1 MKAMKKLWTTVC
13 SFVFMVTLSL
23 GIALSVNVTA
33 KAATAQEVSLTWA
46 AIQSEN
52 GAPTKY
58 AFVLNEGITTPENYA
73 FDVYFDGQRVP
84 AYTIAGHNIIYVDY
98 VDFPSD
104 VNDVHLFKMP
114 AGTYY
119 QSGQYTSSDCSL
131 LLKNA
136 GWNNGLDRFDILSYD
151 RISDA
156 ELGFGLNMVDW
167 ALGASDKSNLYVS
180 IEGGSNIPYGGNGT
194 AENWEKK
201 FGSKTALRT
210 IGKIQKNEDKIKE
223 AIEKNDS
230 RDIRVGNKLLNRTV
244 QMALNDADLDIN
256 ELFDMKKRG

>member
-1 MKAMKKLWTTVC
+1 MRKIWTGICT
-13 SFVFMVTLSL
+13 FIFMLALGL
-23 GIALSVNVTA
+23 GITLSVNVTA
-33 KAATAQEVSLTWA
+33 NAATAQTVQPTWA

-52 GAPTKY
+52 GEPKNY
-58 AFVLNEGITTPENYA
+58 AFVLQDGITTPENYE

-114 AGTYY
+114 TGTYY

-156 ELGFGLNMVDW
+156 EFGFGLNMVDW

-180 IEGGSNIPYGGNGT
+180 IEGGSVIPYGGNG
-194 AENWEKK
+194 ANENW
-201 FGSKTALRT
+201 
-210 IGKIQKNEDKIKE
+210 
-223 AIEKNDS
+223 
-230 RDIRVGNKLLNRTV
+230 DIS
-244 QMALNDADLDIN
+244 
-256 ELFDMKKRG
+256 